1 MWPNICLLRFYCMLG
16 ILLGYSVLCCYATF
30 LLRFYFKLGLMLGY
44 SELCFYATWLL
55 RFYLM
60 LRFITGCFE
69 LCCYATC
76 LLRCSAV
83 YQRSSVQVL
92 TKFKAHDLEGGI
104 THLMGS
110 SDWCCRVSLSGPD
123 TLVSE
128 QRSVARGAGGR
139 FTQETL
145 LRARV

>member
-1 MWPNICLLRFYCMLG
+1 MLG

-110 SDWCCRVSLSGPD
+110 SDWMVD
-123 TLVSE
+123 VTELVSDSLRVE
-128 QRSVARGAGGR
+128 DPQVAFLGKQNSLIGLEPGK
-139 FTQETL
+139 TTL
-145 LRARV
+145 QVRTIFI